1 MSGVSFRR
9 KKRATVDLNV
19 ISLIDILFLLL
30 IFFTLTSTFKRAGEL
45 DLQLPESTTA
55 GPAAGDANEQP
66 LDIVLTEKGTL
77 LLDGAPTTFEALPGE
92 LRSVREAKPDRQ
104 VVIEAEKNVGHGQV
118 VRLLDAVRTA
128 GFTGVG
134 IGVRAAEK
142 APGRA
147 RSQRSFHRDLDRGRE
162 IALALRDRLRKR
174 PARSQARATPGAAS
188 SVR

>member
-19 ISLIDILFLLL
+19 ISLVDILFLLL

-55 GPAAGDANEQP
+55 GPRRATEPSRPP
-66 LDIVLTEKGTL
+66 LDLVLTQHGTL
-77 LLDGAPTTFEALPGE
+77 LLDGAPTTFDELLPQ
-92 LRSVREAKPDRQ
+92 LRAVREREPERQ
-104 VVIEAEKNVGHGQV
+104 VVIEAEQDVGHGQV

-134 IGVRAAEK
+134 IGVRAAET
-142 APGRA
+142 GSSSA
-147 RSQRSFHRDLDRGRE
+147 R
-162 IALALRDRLRKR
+162 
-174 PARSQARATPGAAS
+174 
-188 SVR
+188 